1 MRNNNT
7 QCASTQATKHTTTA
21 AAHRE
26 SGCSPMQAHCS
37 RSCPAAHSESLQP
50 SAAFRGLPR
59 PSAAFHGAH
68 CMPVPWAF
76 RAFRAS
82 RHVPRIPRST
92 RHDAT
97 RGIRGWLLAAPQK
110 RARFGRWL
118 WYFRAV
124 SSVLRLQWPYTIAAE
139 PKLRIAPYII
149 MLNE

>member
-1 MRNNNT
+1 MRHNNT
-7 QCASTQATKHTTTA
+7 QCASTQAIKHTTTA

-26 SGCSPMQAHCS
+26 SGCSTMQAHCS

-97 RGIRGWLLAAPQK
+97 RGIRGWLPRKPEFYPRLTPPYIRALQSAP
-110 RARFGRWL
+110 
-118 WYFRAV
+118 FRAPNQHGKARK
-124 SSVLRLQWPYTIAAE
+124 SAD
-139 PKLRIAPYII
+139 
-149 MLNE
+149 